1 MVFSTR
7 LKPATTSSL
16 MAYLPQ
22 DSATQGRLNA
32 IRHAVRAATK
42 AATTVGFGPRFLH
55 STGQLHKGGP
65 NTAVC
70 LQITAEISGDVSI
83 PGSPYSFGTFIR
95 AQAIGDVRSLQGHGR
110 RVVRVHLGADYVQ
123 GLAALAQA
131 LADL

>member
-1 MVFSTR
+1 M
-7 LKPATTSSL
+7 
-16 MAYLPQ
+16 Q
-22 DSATQGRLNA
+22 SAMPS
-32 IRHAVRAATK
+32 V
-42 AATTVGFGPRFLH
+42 PRRKRQLRSASARGSLH

-110 RVVRVHLGADYVQ
+110 RVVRVHLGADYAQ
-123 GLAALAQA
+123 GLTALTQA